1 MAFMVFSCIE
11 YTPIPTNEMVEVSFT
26 HQMVSG
32 KPMVRSGGSVLEDI
46 ASSTPTYLDLR
57 LRNIELDTTFTCKSD
72 ESIRIPMGEYEIYGE
87 NVGRTNDNILYDV
100 PPIKCDTF
108 VTAIDE
114 SINSVSLD
122 VYYDC
127 YAVVALTNECKEIHL
142 HTTGDKYITYGV
154 FGGDCIT
161 RYFKTDVRLTLIPNE
176 ETDFLEYFYL
186 GVDVHTKSGIRKNVS
201 ELQPS
206 DEVIGV
212 YAYDNQVISTK
223 IFRERNYF
231 NKTQNSIR
239 KRNSNFQF

>member
-1 MAFMVFSCIE
+1 MKKFILFYLMTFMVCSCIE

-87 NVGRTNDNILYDV
+87 NVGRTNDNVLYDV

-108 VTAIDE
+108 ITTIDE

-154 FGGDCIT
+154 FGGDYIT

-176 ETDFLEYFYL
+176 GTDLIPTTYEFSTTSVTNKVNAEYGKYYL
-186 GVDVHTKSGIRKNVS
+186 VHPQRDNSTNGSFTIVPPNMS
-201 ELQPS
+201 E
-206 DEVIGV
+206 G
-212 YAYDNQVISTK
+212 K
-223 IFRERNYF
+223 I
-231 NKTQNSIR
+231 
-239 KRNSNFQF
+239 